1 MIGSHQLTVSEAM
14 GLHEILLATSNTVE
28 KLAFYADETRS
39 HEFETVFH
47 AHERTFER
55 TYDELLGFAR
65 GSGTQETGI
74 PQTGVGY
81 RGTQGGQKPQ
91 RQTISPEP
99 TGRLE
104 DRTMVLDCLVDCKT
118 LAVTSMTVAT
128 EASMPALR
136 RTLADIAR
144 QHLDSA
150 FELYKIAEQHG
161 WYPSLKPQESPEQW
175 LVSTH
180 LPPTH
185 QGVSQFGTTYASSD
199 SGRAYT
205 GATAG
210 IQETYQSRGY
220 AQTQSGSSRTAA
232 GAGYGY
238 QASGRG
244 ATNFGG
250 QSAGVQYAAPDL
262 EPGHAH
268 RH

>member
-1 MIGSHQLTVSEAM
+1 MIGSHQLTVSEAL
-14 GLHEILLATSNTVE
+14 GLHEVLLATSNTVE

-39 HEFETVFH
+39 HELETVFH

-55 TYDELLGFAR
+55 TYHELLGFAN
-65 GSGTQETGI
+65 GAGTQETGI
-74 PQTGVGY
+74 PHTGVGY
-81 RGTQGGQKPQ
+81 RGTQSGQKPQ

-118 LAVTSMTVAT
+118 LAVSAMTVAT
-128 EASMPALR
+128 EASLPALR

-144 QHLDSA
+144 LHLDSA
-150 FELYKIAEQHG
+150 HELYKIAEQHG

-185 QGVSQFGTTYASSD
+185 QGIPQYGTTYASHD
-199 SGRAYT
+199 GGRPYT
-205 GATAG
+205 GAQAG

-220 AQTQSGSSRTAA
+220 AQTQSGYPRTAA
-232 GAGYGY
+232 GAGFGY
-238 QASGRG
+238 QASPQGT
-244 ATNFGG
+244 ANFGG
-250 QSAGVQYAAPDL
+250 QRTGVQYAAPDL
-262 EPGHAH
+262 EPGQTH